1 MPEDTARARGRNQTM
16 QAVAQMLTLALSPQS
31 NEGPLGCVQ
40 QGRNAQFY
48 MVSMSKNI
56 LEVIKNG

>member
-1 MPEDTARARGRNQTM
+1 M